1 MKFTIHIFRRTLMRD
16 ASKPFGYVLGRLEI
30 MISIDRHL
38 LNDRGATPMEGIEEL
53 MPAPGRGRR
62 RPKGV
67 PYS

>member
-1 MKFTIHIFRRTLMRD
+1 MKFTIHIFHGTFMRD
-16 ASKPFGYVLGRLEI
+16 ASKLFGYVLGTLEI

-38 LNDRGATPMEGIEEL
+38 LNDRGATPRKGIEEL
-53 MPAPGRGRR
+53 MPTPGRGRR